1 MTANHH
7 ATRSVLAFAFVVI
20 FAGVAVGYFDS
31 SCPIQGCTAIGQEV
45 AIPVHLQDGQ
55 EFTIPIT
62 QLIEF
67 GQAVFAANWTVQEGQ
82 SRPDTKGT
90 GNPLSDPTSPLVFPR
105 NFNRISGPDTN
116 ACSGCHN
123 RPRVGG
129 GGDIANNVFVLAQ
142 RFDFATFN
150 ASDTIPTRG
159 GVDELGNPVFL
170 QTIGNTRK
178 TIGMFGSGYL
188 ENVAIEM
195 TQDLQAA
202 AAACGIGATCPL
214 SSKGVSFGNLTH
226 NADGTWNTSQV
237 TGLVAPSL
245 STRGNTPPSLIIRPY
260 HQASNVISIRQF
272 NNNAFN
278 QHHGIQSEERFG
290 IGVDNDGDGFVNELT
305 RADITAVSMFQATLP
320 VPGRV
325 ISSNPA
331 VRAAIVAGEGLFG
344 NIGCAACHLNS
355 LPLKNKMYTEPNL
368 FNPPG
373 NLQRGHGVQ
382 NLTVDLTDKV
392 NLPTPRLRVDRKT
405 GMIDVPAYTDLKVH
419 DITTDLPDDP
429 NHEPLDM
436 NQPAG
441 SSGFFAGNNRFITR
455 KLWGIANQHSFG
467 HHGQYT
473 TMREALLAHAG
484 EALNSRLSFQA
495 LTTDQQND
503 VIEFLKSLQILPA
516 GTKCLVIDER
526 GKCEHEDSGH

>member
-1 MTANHH
+1 MTANRHLKK
-7 ATRSVLAFAFVVI
+7 SVLAFAFVVI
-20 FAGVAVGYFDS
+20 FAGIAVAFFDS

-55 EFTIPIT
+55 EFTVPIPK
-62 QLIEF
+62 LIEF

-90 GNPLSDPTSPLVFPR
+90 GNPLSDPSSPLVFPR

-123 RPRVGG
+123 RPRIGG

-150 ASDTIPTRG
+150 ASDPIPTRG
-159 GVDELGNPVFL
+159 GVDERGDPVFL

-195 TQDLQAA
+195 TQDLQAE
-202 AAACGIGATCPL
+202 AAACSVGNLCPL
-214 SSKGVSFGNLTH
+214 SSKGVSFGNLLH
-226 NADGTWNTSQV
+226 NSDGTWNTSYV
-237 TGLVAPSL
+237 AGLVAPSL
-245 STRGNTPPSLIIRPY
+245 STSGNTPPSLIIRPY

-290 IGVDNDGDGFVNELT
+290 LGQDPDGDGFVNELT

-320 VPGRV
+320 VPGQV
-325 ISSNPA
+325 ITSDPK
-331 VRAAIVAGEGLFG
+331 VRAAILMGESLFE
-344 NIGCAACHLNS
+344 NIGCTECHVKS
-355 LPLKNKMYTEPNL
+355 LPLKNKMYTEPNP
-368 FNPPG
+368 FNPTG
-373 NLQRGHGVQ
+373 NLQQGHGVP

-392 NLPTPRLRVDRKT
+392 DLPTPRLRVNPKT
-405 GMIDVPAYTDLKVH
+405 GFIDVPAYTDLKVH
-419 DITTDLPDDP
+419 NITTDLPDDP

-441 SSGFFAGNNRFITR
+441 SGGFFAGNNRFITR

-473 TMREALLAHAG
+473 TMREVVLAHAG
-484 EALNSRLSFQA
+484 EARGSRLAFQA
-495 LTTDQQND
+495 LTTDQKDD

-516 GTKCLVIDER
+516 GTKCLVINEN
-526 GKCEHEDSGH
+526 GKCEY